1 MIREL
6 KTLLLLSVMLSSF
19 SPLAMAEGY
28 SVIVHPSNSA
38 EFDKGTVE
46 RIFLSKEKTFTNG
59 QQAVPI
65 EIQQP
70 STHRDY
76 FQETIIRK
84 TDSQVRSY
92 WAMLMFSG
100 KGTPPKEVASEAEVL
115 ELISKNPNTLG
126 YIPSDMVTADVKVVL
141 SF

>member
-1 MIREL
+1 MIREFKAL
-6 KTLLLLSVMLSSF
+6 LTLTVLLF
-19 SPLAMAEGY
+19 CFNPLAMAESY
-28 SVIVHPSNSA
+28 SVIVHPSNNA
-38 EFDKGTVE
+38 DFDKGTVE

-59 QQAVPI
+59 QPAVPI

-70 STHRDY
+70 SEHRDY

-92 WAMLMFSG
+92 WAMLVFSG

-126 YIPSDMVTADVKVVL
+126 YIPTSMVTPNVKVIL